1 MSVNQG
7 QTKVEGL
14 GQSNQSVIDCRV
26 AVRVK
31 LTHNLADNSLR
42 LNVTAIGTK
51 SHLVHLEKDAA
62 LNGLQTVT
70 CVRKSSCVDDRNGVF
85 KEGPPHFC
93 RDIDFCDVLISI
105 GEVELF
111 VLRSHGSILYEIG
124 VKPPSTR
131 RS

>member
-1 MSVNQG
+1 MSINQG

-14 GQSNQSVIDCRV
+14 GQSNQRVIDCRV
-26 AVRVK
+26 PVRVQ

-42 LNVTAIGTK
+42 LNVTAIGTEA
-51 SHLVHLEKDAA
+51 HLVHLEKDAA
-62 LNGLQTVT
+62 LNGLQTVA
-70 CVRKSSCVDDRNGVF
+70 CVRESACVDDRNSVF
-85 KEGPPHFC
+85 EEGSPHFC

-105 GEVELF
+105 GEIELF

-124 VKPPSTR
+124 VKPPGTR